1 MLAKAQ
7 GRRREAGSGG
17 SVEQSRVLT
26 NRNRIRGNRGRT
38 SGRQAQGFRFTYQ
51 REYRFVSYQPQVTRE
66 LSAPLRLRLGPL
78 NDIGKVIV
86 L

>member
-17 SVEQSRVLT
+17 SVEQSRDLT

-38 SGRQAQGFRFTYQ
+38 SGRRIAKSTSIKGHGCRSG
-51 REYRFVSYQPQVTRE
+51 RDAVKAV
-66 LSAPLRLRLGPL
+66 RLTPGGLCSVPPVR
-78 NDIGKVIV
+78 D
-86 L
+86 